1 MVDVQMVDQIVM
13 PKNDFDVFK
22 AKLPYLFNLNRSN
35 RFLEILS
42 LKKYRSSCSKFLKD
56 LRFN

>member
-1 MVDVQMVDQIVM
+1 MVDVQLVDQIVM

-42 LKKYRSSCSKFLKD
+42 LKKYRRGVVVPSF
-56 LRFN
+56 